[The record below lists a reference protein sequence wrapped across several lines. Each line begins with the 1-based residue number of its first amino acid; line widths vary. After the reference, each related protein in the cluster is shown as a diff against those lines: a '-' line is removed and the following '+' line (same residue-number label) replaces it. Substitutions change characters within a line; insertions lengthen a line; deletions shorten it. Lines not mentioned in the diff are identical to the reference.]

1 MRLKAI
7 VIVFVILLLAGTT
20 SVMGDDGSVQVENV
34 NPTFSK
40 LSVSE
45 FNGNT
50 LVTINVS
57 DYNSFLDIDRI
68 FINVTNGKAEVLSIA
83 YFANNTRD
91 SPEGQLRNVVGNN
104 LVSELSGVK
113 YSNVSEG
120 LDSCYLLLDVCFAPV
135 DGSILEVVVWDMN
148 GLSATYIGEYTHPS
162 IAEKANMNI
171 IAGIIVI
178 SLILTVSIQILLKWR
193 YKSENA

>member
-1 MRLKAI
+1 VRLKAI

-20 SVMGDDGSVQVENV
+20 SVIGDDGSVQVENV

-57 DYNSFLDIDRI
+57 DYNSFLDIDSI

-83 YFANNTRD
+83 YFANSTLD

-113 YSNVSEG
+113 FSDVGEG
-120 LDSCYLLLDVCFAPV
+120 LDSCYLLLDVCFTPV

-148 GLSATYIGEYTHPS
+148 GLSATYIGEYTYPS
-162 IAEKANMNI
+162 LTETANLNLI
-171 IAGIIVI
+171 TAAIVF
-178 SLILTVSIQILLKWR
+178 SLILTVTIQISFKWR
-193 YKSENA
+193 RKSENA